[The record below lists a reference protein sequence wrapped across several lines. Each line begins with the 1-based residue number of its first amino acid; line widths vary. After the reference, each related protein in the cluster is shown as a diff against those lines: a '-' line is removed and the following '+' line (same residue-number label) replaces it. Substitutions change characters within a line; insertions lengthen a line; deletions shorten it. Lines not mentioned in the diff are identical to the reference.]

1 MSLEPFH
8 TLEEEHGQLDGDSKA
23 ANDVSVQSK
32 FTAFFSVVI
41 GVHSVMFVF
50 ALVFIFSEDG
60 DAPQFAECVVRQHG
74 QPVPRVLPGGPHRWG
89 QLDSSHC
96 QWTPGRQLHLRG
108 AVLRLANVHQRHL
121 LWHCL
126 PDCRAAVPPVL
137 AGSAPRNPVHR
148 RRRDCCSV
156 PGACERNFPHRLRS
170 LPWPVLPDANAA
182 GRPGECVLASR
193 LMKGCVRVSAFACAG
208 EK

>member
-1 MSLEPFH
+1 MPWEFRH
-8 TLEEEHGQLDGDSKA
+8 VADGDSKA

-60 DAPQFAECVVRQHG
+60 DAPQFAECVSTGSLFREFY
-74 QPVPRVLPGGPHRWG
+74 PEVPTAGVNLTLPTANGHLGGNYTCVAQFSDSRMFISAISFGIASLTAGLLCHR
-89 QLDSSHC
+89 
-96 QWTPGRQLHLRG
+96 
-108 AVLRLANVHQRHL
+108 
-121 LWHCL
+121 CL
-126 PDCRAAVPPVL
+126 PVQHPAIPYIDAVVI
-137 AGSAPRNPVHR
+137 V
-148 RRRDCCSV
+148 CSV

-193 LMKGCVRVSAFACAG
+193 LMKGCVRVSAYACAG

>member
-60 DAPQFAECVVRQHG
+60 DAPQFAECVSTGSLFREFY
-74 QPVPRVLPGGPHRWG
+74 PEVPTAGVNLTLPTANGHLGGNYTCVAQFSDSRMFISAISFGIASLTAGLLCHR
-89 QLDSSHC
+89 
-96 QWTPGRQLHLRG
+96 
-108 AVLRLANVHQRHL
+108 
-121 LWHCL
+121 CL
-126 PDCRAAVPPVL
+126 PVQHPAIPYIDAVVIVAVYLGHVNAIFLTGFDHYLGRYYLMPTLQGARV
-137 AGSAPRNPVHR
+137 SVCW
-148 RRRDCCSV
+148 RRD
-156 PGACERNFPHRLRS
+156 
-170 LPWPVLPDANAA
+170 
-182 GRPGECVLASR
+182 
-193 LMKGCVRVSAFACAG
+193 
-208 EK
+208 